1 MRQEKAGLPPM
12 RQAAYTRPMR
22 VVGAKDRSEIELDPG
37 KAHRRGLVLDAMLK
51 SAVARRARGVFRG
64 THAHFNRL
72 DEARQALLARA
83 LNVR

>member
-1 MRQEKAGLPPM
+1 
-12 RQAAYTRPMR
+12 MR

-37 KAHRRGLVLDAMLK
+37 EAHRRGLVLDAMLK
-51 SAVARRARGVFRG
+51 SAAAERVRGVFRG

-72 DEARQALLARA
+72 DEARQVLLARA